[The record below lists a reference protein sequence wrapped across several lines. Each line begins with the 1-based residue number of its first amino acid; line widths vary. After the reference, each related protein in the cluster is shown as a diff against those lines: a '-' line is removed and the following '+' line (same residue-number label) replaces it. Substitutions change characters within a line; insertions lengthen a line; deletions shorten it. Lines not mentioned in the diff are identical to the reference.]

1 VIRWEEQPD
10 GNWLGYSGQ
19 ALVATATKVDENR
32 WDWEVPG
39 AGKPKGWR
47 NSGHRTNELDARRA
61 ADAYWDKW
69 LSAAALKPDLGRL
82 AEGSIRSTPRR
93 SARPRRRPTR
103 PSRHHPVA
111 VTLSSW
117 RPRTPRSTTCGAG
130 WSGRKGVRERR
141 RSAPPRLKLG
151 RRRARRRPTS
161 ASPGCAPPSANSLTR
176 PACAEGAA
184 RGRR

>member
-19 ALVATATKVDENR
+19 ALLATATKAPDENR

-82 AEGSIRSTPRR
+82 AEASAATKPRK
-93 SARPRRRPTR
+93 A
-103 PSRHHPVA
+103 
-111 VTLSSW
+111 
-117 RPRTPRSTTCGAG
+117 GAAA
-130 WSGRKGVRERR
+130 
-141 RSAPPRLKLG
+141 RSAPDTG
-151 RRRARRRPTS
+151 
-161 ASPGCAPPSANSLTR
+161 APDTRSSVELTAANANVEDLTR
-176 PACAEGAA
+176 KLERAEARASKADERATAA
-184 RGRR
+184 EERAQVSEQSAKERLARLREMLGE